1 MLLPGASD
9 AGDRGPFNEKI
20 RGLLSWLAASSI
32 PAVSDA
38 MIRSVGLSPGTP
50 APVLAATPA
59 PEQRYPQTTPT
70 PMSTPPP
77 MGGPGSGRGGGYRLT
92 PYEASI
98 LGALNAGVAEGMDPR
113 VASEML
119 MGTIGGAVQR
129 REENVATRNEGILGL
144 QQMAA
149 EMAAS
154 GAAPGELASAISGM
168 AQGLPGIRGPGQAQL
183 EGLIDYVYGMYP
195 TEQYQ
200 PEEFRPGMAPRAV
213 RSEISGLVPAEQRAM
228 LPYQA
233 ESARLGLQEQALG
246 LESQGLSNAAQAYEL
261 GQILNPEVLDEEDRA
276 GIGTRVVEQMR
287 QGVPFK
293 TIRQTIQQDAAAVG
307 YTPEQLDAV
316 VRYAEEVYERA
327 TGVSLSEMREVGDI
341 LREQQYAQGDE
352 WRIPDI
358 GGTTGQELYEAWVAS
373 GQPEMTGS
381 EFDITGLLGWLAAAD
396 PEALR
401 RLVASPPQ
409 SPELLQDPY
418 WREWRQRNPGVNPEN
433 PGLFPLF

>member
-1 MLLPGASD
+1 
-9 AGDRGPFNEKI
+9 
-20 RGLLSWLAASSI
+20 
-32 PAVSDA
+32 
-38 MIRSVGLSPGTP
+38 
-50 APVLAATPA
+50 
-59 PEQRYPQTTPT
+59 
-70 PMSTPPP
+70 
-77 MGGPGSGRGGGYRLT
+77 
-92 PYEASI
+92 
-98 LGALNAGVAEGMDPR
+98 
-113 VASEML
+113 
-119 MGTIGGAVQR
+119 
-129 REENVATRNEGILGL
+129 
-144 QQMAA
+144 
-149 EMAAS
+149 
-154 GAAPGELASAISGM
+154 
-168 AQGLPGIRGPGQAQL
+168 
-183 EGLIDYVYGMYP
+183 
-195 TEQYQ
+195 
-200 PEEFRPGMAPRAV
+200 
-213 RSEISGLVPAEQRAM
+213 
-228 LPYQA
+228 
-233 ESARLGLQEQALG
+233 